1 MTPRKIFGLVLAVIL
16 LGLGY
21 ASLFTVEQGHEGLLL
36 YLGKIQTNSDTQQ
49 AVIKSPGLHFKWPLL
64 NDVLIFDIR
73 LQTLDIQ
80 SSRIVTEEKK
90 DVIVDY
96 YVKWRITAPALYYT
110 RTGGDQLRAETLL
123 EQQLNDTL
131 RAEFGKR
138 TIQEVVSDDRSA
150 IMNRLK
156 MQADISAQ
164 KLGIQVIDVRIKR
177 IDLPPEV
184 SSAVYERMRAERER
198 VATEH
203 RAQGRA
209 QGEAVRAQA
218 DANATVTVAT
228 AKEQAAQIRAQANAV
243 AGQIYSDAYGK
254 NADFYA
260 FYRSLLAYQETFNS
274 KSDILVLRPDSQFFT
289 YFDHMGDAK
298 TSENK

>member
-1 MTPRKIFGLVLAVIL
+1 MSPKAIFWTILVFIL
-16 LGLGY
+16 FMLGY
-21 ASLFTVEQGHEGLLL
+21 SSVYTVRQGQEGVLL
-36 YLGKIQTNSDTQQ
+36 YLGKIQTDSKTKLSVVKD
-49 AVIKSPGLHFKWPLL
+49 AGLHYKLPFLDQILL
-64 NDVLIFDIR
+64 FDVR

-96 YVKWRITAPALYYT
+96 YVKWRITNPALYYT
-110 RTGGDQLRAETLL
+110 RTGADQFRAETLL

-150 IMNRLK
+150 IMNQLK
-156 MQADISAQ
+156 DQADKSAQ

-209 QGEAVRAQA
+209 DGEAIRAQA

-228 AKEQAAQIRAQANAV
+228 AQEQAAQIRAQANAL
-243 AGQIYSDAYGK
+243 AAKIYSDAYGK
-254 NADFYA
+254 NPDFYA
-260 FYRSLLAYQETFNS
+260 FYRSLLAYEATFNN
-274 KSDILVLRPDSQFFT
+274 KGDVLVLKPDSQFFT
-289 YFDHMGDAK
+289 YF
-298 TSENK
+298 NKSGAGNK